1 MFRRHPVLSTL
12 TVVYLGLVA
21 MITLGPR
28 PFDGRT
34 ESLVYR
40 IVDVLARWETTAW
53 ITYERLEFGANV
65 AMFVPIGVFFLLLLG
80 RRRWWLAVLIAATL
94 TVAIETAQLTIPGRV
109 SDPRDLLANASGAV
123 AGVVVGLVLTTGSGR
138 RARASARRR
147 PALQH

>member
-12 TVVYLGLVA
+12 TVVYLALVA
-21 MITLGPR
+21 AITLGPR

-40 IVDVLARWETTAW
+40 IVDLLARWETTSW
-53 ITYERLEFGANV
+53 ITYERLEFGANI

-80 RRRWWLAVLIAATL
+80 RRRWWLAILVAAAL
-94 TVAIETAQLTIPGRV
+94 TVGIETAQLAIPGRV
-109 SDPRDLLANASGAV
+109 SDPRDLLANTSGAV
-123 AGVVVGLVLTTGSGR
+123 GGVVLGLVLTAG
-138 RARASARRR
+138 RARRPQASSRRR